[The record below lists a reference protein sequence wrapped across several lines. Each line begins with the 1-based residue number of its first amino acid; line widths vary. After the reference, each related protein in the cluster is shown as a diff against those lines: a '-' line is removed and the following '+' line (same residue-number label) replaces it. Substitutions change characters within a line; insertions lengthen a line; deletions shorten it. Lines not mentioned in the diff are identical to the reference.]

1 MMTITTNRSFLI
13 DRNKLTQASILIY
26 TFLLVLSKYSC
37 LEQYT
42 PFANA
47 AMSIPFFLL
56 FLIGLYKEKRINPY
70 ILLSLISIL
79 LSGITNLQ
87 LIYPIANIIYIG
99 ATYHLIKRHDFLTM
113 RYLFFW
119 IIASNFINFYIYT
132 FLTPDYI
139 GYKSIGPFI
148 INRIAFD
155 IIYLS
160 GASTIAMFSFIIAK
174 RYENKLLVFLI
185 QITSLIVIFKAG
197 KLSVYGI
204 LLVLFAIHYLISSS
218 RFKAVESLYI
228 YFAKYFI
235 FLLFIS
241 SYLVY
246 ELKDNMNE
254 TLIRLLTLRDV
265 IWTDYY
271 DAFFKSGKILFGNG
285 FIPHNTTISFTN
297 NTHSQYLMIIYVLGF
312 FGSIIY
318 LSYFLKLVKNTIVNV
333 HTENG
338 IYLKLVGCIL
348 FLMITDSYFVLSAN
362 TMYLLIFMHVLLH
375 LDDIKRQ
382 DRTSITKRPQ

>member
-1 MMTITTNRSFLI
+1 MAITTNRSFLI
-13 DRNKLTQASILIY
+13 DRNRLTQASILIY
-26 TFLLVLSKYSC
+26 TLFLVLSKYTY
-37 LEQYT
+37 LQQYML
-42 PFANA
+42 FASA
-47 AMSIPFFLL
+47 VMSIPFFLL

-70 ILLSLISIL
+70 ILLSLVSIL

-87 LIYPIANIIYIG
+87 LIYPIANIVYIG
-99 ATYHLIKRHDFLTM
+99 AAHHLIKRNDFLTM

-119 IIASNFINFYIYT
+119 IIVSNFINFYIYT
-132 FLTPDYI
+132 FLTPEHI
-139 GYKSIGPFI
+139 GYKVIGPFVI
-148 INRIAFD
+148 SRVSFD
-155 IIYLS
+155 ILYLS
-160 GASTIAMFSFIIAK
+160 SASTTAMFSLIIAK
-174 RYENKLLVFLI
+174 RYENKPLVFLI
-185 QITSLIVIFKAG
+185 QITSLIVIFKTG

-204 LLVLFAIHYLISSS
+204 LLALFAIHYLISSS
-218 RFKAVESLYI
+218 RFKTVESLYI
-228 YFAKYFI
+228 YFAKSFI

-246 ELKDNMNE
+246 ELKDNMDK
-254 TLIRLLTLRDV
+254 TLIQLLTLRDV

-318 LSYFLKLVKNTIVNV
+318 LSCFLKLVKNTIVNV

-338 IYLKLVGCIL
+338 IYLKLVVCIL

-362 TMYLLIFMHVLLH
+362 TMYLLILMHVLLH